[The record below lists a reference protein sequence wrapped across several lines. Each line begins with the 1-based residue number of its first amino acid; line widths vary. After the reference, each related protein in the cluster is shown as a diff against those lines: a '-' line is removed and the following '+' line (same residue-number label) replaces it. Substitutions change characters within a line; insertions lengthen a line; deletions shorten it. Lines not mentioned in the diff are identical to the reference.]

1 MAYNEEANIA
11 HAIQAILAEP
21 LTSGDLVE
29 VVVVASGCSDR
40 TTEIVAE
47 LARHEPRVKLIVQEQ
62 RAGKASAI
70 NLFISAARSPVLVMV
85 NGDNIVGA
93 GSIEALV
100 QHFHDRSVGMVGGH
114 PVPVNDESTFLGYA
128 VHLVWMLHDRIARDT
143 PKLGELV
150 AFRNVVSRIP
160 VDTAV
165 DEISIQAII
174 TELGLELVYEPL
186 AIVFNRG
193 PGTLRDFLAQRRRIY
208 AGHLRI
214 ARNQGYSASTMSVAR
229 VGRALVQSEVMRL
242 LRLGTWLAGT
252 VTLEATARALGMY
265 DVIIGRSHHVWSTI
279 TTTKS
284 EIAENLTRAEQ
295 NAARRDATITRS
307 RAASLALFASRSASA
322 AQRADGRGKEGRW
335 L

>member
-1 MAYNEEANIA
+1 MAYNEEENIS
-11 HAIQAILAEP
+11 HAIHAILAEP
-21 LTSGDLVE
+21 LTSGDILE

-47 LARHEPRVKLIVQEQ
+47 LARHEPRVKLIVQEH

-70 NLFISAARSPVLVMV
+70 NLFISAARAPVLVMV

-93 GSIEALV
+93 GSLDALV
-100 QHFHDRSVGMVGGH
+100 RHFHDRNVGMVGGH
-114 PVPVNDESTFLGYA
+114 PMPVNDQGTFLGYA
-128 VHLVWMLHDRIARDT
+128 VHLVWLLHDRIARDT

-174 TELGLELVYEPL
+174 TELGLALVYEP
-186 AIVFNRG
+186 AAVVFNRG

-214 ARNQGYSASTMSVAR
+214 ARNQGYSASTMSVTR
-229 VGRALVQSEVMRL
+229 VGRALVQSEV
-242 LRLGTWLAGT
+242 LRIVQLASWLAGT
-252 VTLEATARALGMY
+252 VMLEGAARTLGWY
-265 DVIIGRSHHVWSTI
+265 DVLVGRSHHVWSAI
-279 TTTKS
+279 TSTKTDIV
-284 EIAENLTRAEQ
+284 ETLTQ
-295 NAARRDATITRS
+295 TQHNVARRDTTFAGA
-307 RAASLALFASRSASA
+307 RAASLALYTPRSAA
-322 AQRADGRGKEGRW
+322 PARPTETRDRETPW